1 MRGLRWKNEILGL
14 RAGKLEQAG
23 DVGNKGDHFK
33 AEKGQYFRAKNFMV
47 GVTRDLI
54 LPDEPK

>member
-14 RAGKLEQAG
+14 SG